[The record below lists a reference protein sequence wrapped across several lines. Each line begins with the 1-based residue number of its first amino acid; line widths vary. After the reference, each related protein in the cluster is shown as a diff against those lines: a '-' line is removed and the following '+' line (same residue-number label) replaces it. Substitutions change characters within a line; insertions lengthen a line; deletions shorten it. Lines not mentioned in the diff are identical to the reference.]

1 VSLLLK
7 HDMLKCGT
15 DNSPSSRKLEGDR
28 GTIREGSNWI
38 FRYGLQGQYSSL
50 RDMSWLTFSETLC
63 DASVLVRYLDI

>member
-1 VSLLLK
+1 
-7 HDMLKCGT
+7 MLKCGT

-38 FRYGLQGQYSSL
+38 FCYGLQGQSSCP
-50 RDMSWLTFSETLC
+50 RETSWLTSSETLC